1 LNNIPSLLLPFLWAF
16 LISVFAIPSIIQ
28 IAHSKNL
35 LNEPNGRTIH
45 AFLTPRLGGLA
56 IFSGF
61 LSALSI
67 FGRMDYGVQQLMAG
81 CIILFFI
88 GLKDDIVTVSAFK
101 KFFVQ
106 ILAAGIVVFMADIRI
121 TNFQGLFGIFELE
134 DGISYGFTFLVIIG
148 ITNAL
153 NLIDGLDGLAGTIIV
168 IISAVFGIYFFI
180 YGGQKFGM
188 YADVALCLMGGILG
202 FLRYNFH
209 KAIIFMGDAGSLV
222 CGFIIAVLAIQ
233 FVEMQATEAAPS
245 IAMGIL
251 IIPIWDTLRVTI
263 IRLLKGIS
271 PFTPDKNHIH
281 HKLIALGFSQIGTV
295 VTLGCINLAVVLFV
309 VNFRELGSNNL
320 LVILIILSVI
330 FSVVLEFLMR
340 FRRVSAK

>member
-1 LNNIPSLLLPFLWAF
+1 MNNIPGLILPFLWAF

-61 LSALSI
+61 ISALSI

-81 CIILFFI
+81 CIVLFFI

-121 TNFQGLFGIFELE
+121 TSFQGLLGIYELE
-134 DGISYGFTFLVIIG
+134 YGISYGFTFLVIIG

-153 NLIDGLDGLAGTIIV
+153 NLIDGLDGLAGSIIV

-180 YGGQKFGM
+180 YGGPRYGV
-188 YADVALCLMGGILG
+188 YAEVALCLMGGILG

-209 KAIIFMGDAGSLV
+209 KAIIFMGDAGSLI

-233 FVEMQATEAAPS
+233 FVEMQPMEAAPS

-251 IIPIWDTLRVTI
+251 IIPIWDTLRVTT

-281 HKLIALGFSQIGTV
+281 HNLIALGFSQIGTV
-295 VTLGCINLAVVLFV
+295 LTLGIVNLLIILFV
-309 VNFRELGSNNL
+309 VNFRVHGANYL
-320 LVILIILSVI
+320 LLILIVLSVI
-330 FSVVLEFLMR
+330 FSFILEFLMR
-340 FRRVSAK
+340 FRRISS

>member
-1 LNNIPSLLLPFLWAF
+1 LNTIPDFALPFLWAF

-35 LNEPNGRTIH
+35 LNEPNGRTMH
-45 AFLTPRLGGLA
+45 ASLTPRLGGLA

-67 FGRMDYGVQQLMAG
+67 FGRLDNGVQQLMAG
-81 CIILFFI
+81 CIVLFFI

-106 ILAAGIVVFMADIRI
+106 ILAAGIIVFMGDIRI
-121 TNFQGLFGIFELE
+121 TSFQGLLGIYDLE

-148 ITNAL
+148 ITNSL

-168 IISAVFGIYFFI
+168 IISAVFGACFII
-180 YGGQKFGM
+180 YGGQRFGM
-188 YADVALCLMGGILG
+188 YADVALCLVGGILG

-209 KAIIFMGDAGSLV
+209 KAIIFMGDAGSLI

-233 FVEMQATEAAPS
+233 FVEMQPMEATPS

-251 IIPIWDTLRVTI
+251 VIPLWDTLRVTI

-281 HKLIALGFSQIGTV
+281 HKLIVLGFSQIGTV
-295 VTLGCINLAVVLFV
+295 LILGFANLIIVAFV
-309 VNFRELGSNNL
+309 ICCRQLGSNYL
-320 LVILIILSVI
+320 LLILIFLSVI
-330 FSVVLEFLMR
+330 FSVSLEFLMKFKR
-340 FRRVSAK
+340 ISG

>member
-1 LNNIPSLLLPFLWAF
+1 LNNIPGLILPFLWAF

-61 LSALSI
+61 ISALSI

-81 CIILFFI
+81 CIVLFFI

-121 TNFQGLFGIFELE
+121 TSFQGLLGIYELE
-134 DGISYGFTFLVIIG
+134 YGISYGFTFLVIIG

-153 NLIDGLDGLAGTIIV
+153 NLIDGLDGLAGSIIV

-180 YGGQKFGM
+180 YGGPRYGV
-188 YADVALCLMGGILG
+188 YAEVALCLMGGILG

-209 KAIIFMGDAGSLV
+209 KAIIFMGDAGSLI

-233 FVEMQATEAAPS
+233 FVEMQPMEAAPS

-251 IIPIWDTLRVTI
+251 IIPIWDTLRVTT

-281 HKLIALGFSQIGTV
+281 HNLIALGFSQIGTV
-295 VTLGCINLAVVLFV
+295 LTLGIVNLLIILFV
-309 VNFRELGSNNL
+309 VNFRVLGANYL
-320 LVILIILSVI
+320 LLILIVLSVI
-330 FSVVLEFLMR
+330 FSFILEFLMR
-340 FRRVSAK
+340 FRRISS

>member
-1 LNNIPSLLLPFLWAF
+1 M
-16 LISVFAIPSIIQ
+16 
-28 IAHSKNL
+28 
-35 LNEPNGRTIH
+35 H

-61 LSALSI
+61 ISALSI

-81 CIILFFI
+81 CIVLFFI

-121 TNFQGLFGIFELE
+121 TSFQGLLGIYELE
-134 DGISYGFTFLVIIG
+134 YGISYGFTFLVIIG

-153 NLIDGLDGLAGTIIV
+153 NLIDGLDGLAGSIIV
-168 IISAVFGIYFFI
+168 IISAVFGVYFFV
-180 YGGQKFGM
+180 YGGQRYGV

-209 KAIIFMGDAGSLV
+209 KAIIFMGDAGSLI

-233 FVEMQATEAAPS
+233 FVEMQPMEAAPS

-281 HKLIALGFSQIGTV
+281 HNLIALGFSQIGTV
-295 VTLGCINLAVVLFV
+295 LTLGIVNLIIILFV
-309 VNFRELGSNNL
+309 VNFRVLGANYL
-320 LVILIILSVI
+320 LLILIVLSVI
-330 FSVVLEFLMR
+330 FSVILEFLMR
-340 FRRVSAK
+340 FRRISS

>member
-1 LNNIPSLLLPFLWAF
+1 MNTIPALVLPFLWAF
-16 LISVFAIPSIIQ
+16 LISVFAIPSIIH

-81 CIILFFI
+81 CIVLFFI

-121 TNFQGLFGIFELE
+121 TSFQGLFGIYDLE
-134 DGISYGFTFLVIIG
+134 DGISYGFTILVIIG

-168 IISAVFGIYFFI
+168 IISAIFGSYFI
-180 YGGQKFGM
+180 LYGGQRFGT
-188 YADVALCLMGGILG
+188 YADVSLCLMGGILG

-209 KAIIFMGDAGSLV
+209 KAIIFMGDAGSLI

-233 FVEMQATEAAPS
+233 FVEMRPLEATPS
-245 IAMGIL
+245 VAIGIL

-263 IRLLKGIS
+263 IRLVKGIS

-281 HKLIALGFSQIGTV
+281 HKLVALGFSQIGTV
-295 VTLGCINLAVVLFV
+295 CTLGIVNLLAVVFV
-309 VNFRELGSNNL
+309 VSFQELGSNYL
-320 LVILIILSVI
+320 LFILVTMSVI
-330 FSVVLEFLMR
+330 FSFMLEFLMK
-340 FRRVSAK
+340 FRRVSG

>member
-1 LNNIPSLLLPFLWAF
+1 MNNIPALVLPFLWAF
-16 LISVFAIPSIIQ
+16 LISVFAIPSIIH

-35 LNEPNGRTIH
+35 LNEPNGRTMH
-45 AFLTPRLGGLA
+45 AFLTPRLGGMA

-61 LSALSI
+61 LSALII
-67 FGRMDYGVQQLMAG
+67 FGRMDYGVQQLIAG
-81 CIILFFI
+81 CIVLFFI

-121 TNFQGLFGIFELE
+121 TSFQGLFGLYDLE
-134 DGISYGFTFLVIIG
+134 TGISYGFTFLVIIG

-153 NLIDGLDGLAGTIIV
+153 NLIDGLDGLAGTIII
-168 IISAVFGIYFFI
+168 IISAVFGMYFFI
-180 YGGQKFGM
+180 YGGQKFGT

-233 FVEMQATEAAPS
+233 FVEMRPLEATPS
-245 IAMGIL
+245 IAMGVL

-295 VTLGCINLAVVLFV
+295 ITLGIVNLVVVLFV
-309 VNFRELGSNNL
+309 VNFRDLGVNYL
-320 LVILIILSVI
+320 LLILIVMSVILSVM
-330 FSVVLEFLMR
+330 LEFMMR
-340 FRRVSAK
+340 FRRVSG